1 MDCIRQVA
9 EVFSLSSQLL
19 SSVFF
24 GVFLFSISISLQI
37 FSVDVFFDVI
47 ARRNARQDWKVT
59 FAPSSC
65 NCVSSTS
72 KSFISPSEPSHL
84 VISRRPLKWTI
95 RMWFLMSACSV
106 CIIQAALNSSF
117 DTKLLQV
124 VKVLAFYAK
133 MACGQGQAKKKKKT
147 CLSILT
153 LSFIVP

>member
-59 FAPSSC
+59 FASSSC

-95 RMWFLMSACSV
+95 RMSL
-106 CIIQAALNSSF
+106 IQPRTDLPRSLRSF
-117 DTKLLQV
+117 PGTRTRSLFGNAQRRV
-124 VKVLAFYAK
+124 AHR
-133 MACGQGQAKKKKKT
+133 
-147 CLSILT
+147 
-153 LSFIVP
+153 